1 MGWVF
6 GKTLGRVGRS
16 SFLELGF
23 VLEMGDEPDLVGHVG
38 RRL

>member
-1 MGWVF
+1 MGWAF
-6 GKTLGRVGRS
+6 EKTLERDRRS